1 MFLIL
6 TAKAGKKKLFY
17 NGLLGEFQE
26 VPSVCC
32 LYDYCPKH
40 EDILKTVLRKYKTIN
55 PKVTFKLLKLDI
67 FEILEELA

>member
-26 VPSVCC
+26 VPSICC
-32 LYDYCPKH
+32 LYDDCKMH
-40 EDILKTVLRKYKTIN
+40 EDILRTVLRKYKATN
-55 PKVTFKLLKLDI
+55 PKVIFKLLSLDI
-67 FEILEELA
+67 FEIVKELM